1 MRYLLYESEHG
12 KTLLSSEIEFMNN
25 YIDLMRLRM
34 TEKVEL
40 KVDFPEKYENH
51 SIPPLLFISFVE
63 NAFKHGISYRE
74 KSFIHI
80 GLSIEKEGLTFRCS
94 NSLVRSTENSKP
106 EHSGIGMENVNK
118 RLALLYP
125 DKHQLKVERKETS
138 FDIELKI
145 DLSKS

>member
-1 MRYLLYESEHG
+1 
-12 KTLLSSEIEFMNN
+12 
-25 YIDLMRLRM
+25 
-34 TEKVEL
+34 
-40 KVDFPEKYENH
+40 
-51 SIPPLLFISFVE
+51 
-63 NAFKHGISYRE
+63 
-74 KSFIHI
+74 
-80 GLSIEKEGLTFRCS
+80 
-94 NSLVRSTENSKP
+94 LVRSTENSKP